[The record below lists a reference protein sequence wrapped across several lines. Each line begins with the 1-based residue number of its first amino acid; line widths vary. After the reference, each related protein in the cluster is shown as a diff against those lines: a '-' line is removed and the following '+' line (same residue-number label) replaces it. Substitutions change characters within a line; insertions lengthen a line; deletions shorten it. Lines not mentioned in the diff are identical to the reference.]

1 MRMSQLRIYRGPEH
15 EAAAE
20 SALPAARSASD
31 DNSRVTAPAHVLLP
45 LIADAVQSQ
54 RTWLSDFEDDEVT
67 ISADL
72 YEVLMAYQHFRRPG
86 A

>member
-1 MRMSQLRIYRGPEH
+1 MRMSQLKIYRGPEN
-15 EAAAE
+15 EAT
-20 SALPAARSASD
+20 STPLPAAHSAAD
-31 DNSRVTAPAHVLLP
+31 DNSSVTGPASVLLP
-45 LIADAVQSQ
+45 LIAEAVDSQ
-54 RTWLSDFEDDEVT
+54 RTWLRDFENDEVT